1 MKEETHLS
9 VAAHTG
15 EAAGQHHVSSPFEA
29 VDDRLPTAVHVVELG
44 LDHGVVDVDSW

>member
-15 EAAGQHHVSSPFEA
+15 EAAGQHHVSGPFEA